1 MRKEN
6 FVSLILGVAGA
17 LLLGIGMCMSML
29 PEWDAFRPGLAVG
42 AAGLVVLL
50 VMVFVRRR
58 MKGLP
63 PISLTAKAVGTAAL
77 GIAGTLTLGVGMCLA
92 MVWGM
97 LIPGILAGVLGIALL
112 FCLIPLV
119 KGLH

>member
-92 MVWGM
+92 MVWVM